1 MARNAADPAI
11 RKQSLHDN
19 LTNTRQGIGMTL
31 SRAVIFLLAAG
42 AATFASSA
50 TETAVSATANHATST
65 YPTTATAAAASAG
78 TSDSRFTAL
87 KGNPGLHSASA
98 LVLDAKGN
106 LIYGKDVDTVRPIA
120 SITKLMTAMVV
131 LDANLDLNEHITI
144 TEEDRDHLRMT
155 GSRLRVGAT
164 LPRRDLLLLALM
176 SSENR
181 AAAALG
187 RTYPGGKATF
197 VEQMNS
203 KAASLDM
210 HSSQFADP
218 AGLDGH
224 NVSTAS
230 DLAKMLRAA
239 REYPLITEATTTAN
253 SEVTPYT
260 QHGPLTFNNTNRLLK
275 SADWHIGLSKTGYI
289 NEAGRCLVMQA
300 NIEGEDVSIVLLNS
314 FGKLTP
320 YGDSNRLRKWML
332 ANS

>member
-1 MARNAADPAI
+1 
-11 RKQSLHDN
+11 
-19 LTNTRQGIGMTL
+19 MTL
-31 SRAVIFLLAAG
+31 SRVRIFLLAAA
-42 AATFASSA
+42 AATSATFFAAPLCAAVSSSTPASPAPASSA
-50 TETAVSATANHATST
+50 AATS
-65 YPTTATAAAASAG
+65 AAA
-78 TSDSRFTAL
+78 THSRFSAL

-98 LVLDAKGN
+98 LVLDANGN

-131 LDANLDLNEHITI
+131 LDAKLDLDEHITI
-144 TEEDRDHLRMT
+144 SEEDRDHLRMT
-155 GSRLRVGAT
+155 GSRLAIGAT

-181 AAAALG
+181 AASALG
-187 RTYPGGKATF
+187 RTYPGGKVNF
-197 VEQMNS
+197 VAQMNK

-210 HSSQFADP
+210 HNSRFADP
-218 AGLDGH
+218 VGLDAH

-230 DLAKMLRAA
+230 DLAKMLWAA
-239 REYPLITEATTTAN
+239 RQYPLITEATTTTN
-253 SEVTPYT
+253 SVVTPYT
-260 QHGPLTFNNTNRLLK
+260 QRGPLTFNNTNRLLK

-289 NEAGRCLVMQA
+289 HEAGRCLVMQA
-300 NIEGEDVSIVLLNS
+300 KIEGEDVSIVLLNS